1 MSIWNVLIF
10 LYFDIN
16 ILYIINSFNNDKLM
30 ISRTFKLHVTSEA
43 LFSWSRIKIKGRIY
57 LNPAY
62 YYTKII
68 WADNLILRV
77 KQPLTLIL
85 KIKYLPYKTSITYIS
100 CDESLTVSVVNSEG
114 LLQLL
119 LHLFLIVLAHE
130 PGGHCCEHG
139 QAELATS
146 LLVNLIIFF
155 VNFIFIFLLYY
166 NYNYNCLKPQIC
178 LFSSIFSKI
187 FLTV

>member
-1 MSIWNVLIF
+1 MLI
-10 LYFDIN
+10 LASHNCPIY
-16 ILYIINSFNNDKLM
+16 L
-30 ISRTFKLHVTSEA
+30 SRTFKLHVTSEA
-43 LFSWSRIKIKGRIY
+43 LYSWSRIKIKGRIY

-62 YYTKII
+62 WDIKII
-68 WADNLILRV
+68 WTDNRILWYVRQS
-77 KQPLTLIL
+77 KKPLVLIL

-119 LHLFLIVLAHE
+119 LHLFLIILAHE
-130 PGGHCCEHG
+130 PGGHCCKHG

-166 NYNYNCLKPQIC
+166 NYKYNCLKPQIC